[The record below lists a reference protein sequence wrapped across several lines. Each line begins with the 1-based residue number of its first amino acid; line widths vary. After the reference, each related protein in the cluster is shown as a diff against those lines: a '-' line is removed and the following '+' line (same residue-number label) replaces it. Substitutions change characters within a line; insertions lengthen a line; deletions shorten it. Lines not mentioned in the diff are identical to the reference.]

1 MRECTATISIAAPAA
16 SVLDAFFEPAALTGW
31 WDVTRSLCLPKP
43 LGSYAVQW
51 EPTEWRDEVLGRL
64 GGTLNGTVM
73 EFKAGREFFVA
84 EVYWHPPDGDP
95 LGPMALEVS
104 CAIDGTAT
112 LLTVRQSGH
121 DERSPRWERYYQ
133 LLASNW
139 EPALRSLKE
148 YLERRG
154 VR

>member
-1 MRECTATISIAAPAA
+1 MRVCTATVHIAAPAP
-16 SVLDAFFEPAALTGW
+16 SVLDAFFEPVALAGW

-43 LGSYAVQW
+43 LGSYAVEW
-51 EPTEWRDEVLGRL
+51 APTEWRDDVLGRL

-73 EFKAGREFFVA
+73 EFRPGQEFFVA
-84 EVYWHPPDGDP
+84 ELYWHPPDGDP

-104 CAIDGTAT
+104 CTIDGTASV
-112 LLTVRQSGH
+112 LTVRQSGH

-139 EPALRSLKE
+139 GPALKRLKS
-148 YLERRG
+148 YLEARSAS
-154 VR
+154 